1 MAPLVTAA
9 KSAKKIPG
17 IEWLALIPGVSKS
30 ISQKGRKD
38 PSSTKP
44 KNGETSG
51 KSYCCLN
58 VRIYLLSVVII
69 LCILIR
75 GVISILH
82 CRASKRDL
90 SFNYVRISTRRKRT
104 TIADYRHP
112 EAYGEWTGI

>member
-1 MAPLVTAA
+1 LAPLVTAA

-51 KSYCCLN
+51 KSYC
-58 VRIYLLSVVII
+58 YLK
-69 LCILIR
+69 LC
-75 GVISILH
+75 VSI
-82 CRASKRDL
+82 
-90 SFNYVRISTRRKRT
+90 FV
-104 TIADYRHP
+104 
-112 EAYGEWTGI
+112 EV